1 MNADDLAS
9 KLSQSG
15 IPQSNRS
22 TIINSIIKH
31 LVDSGESEGKGT
43 TNYSE
48 TTGDTSTAVVAD
60 AADDIP
66 LALSNIGQLSPGHP
80 LVQRI
85 QRDTGI
91 QDPQIATQYTQQ
103 TLSAMKEHANENP
116 ERMRSLFRSL
126 RLGKEVKDQGQN
138 SDGSFLHDGYD
149 SF

>member
-1 MNADDLAS
+1 MSADDLAS

-31 LVDSGESEGKGT
+31 LVDSGESEGKGST
-43 TNYSE
+43 DNSE
-48 TTGDTSTAVVAD
+48 TTGDTSTAAVAD

-116 ERMRSLFRSL
+116 DRMRSLFRSL

-138 SDGSFLHDGYD
+138 SDGSFLHDGFD

>member
-1 MNADDLAS
+1 MSADDLAS

-15 IPQSNRS
+15 IPQSSRS

-31 LVDSGESEGKGT
+31 LLDSGESEGKGSIS
-43 TNYSE
+43 NSIA
-48 TTGDTSTAVVAD
+48 TGDTSTTIAD
-60 AADDIP
+60 AADDIK

-91 QDPQIATQYTQQ
+91 QDPQKATQYTQQ

-116 ERMRSLFRSL
+116 ERMGSLFRSL
-126 RLGKEVKDQGQN
+126 RMVKEVKDQQQN